1 MDYSKEYF
9 YDMMKSFT
17 KNNNKAETFF
27 NIYKFNE
34 TSKIKK
40 ENIE

>member
-9 YDMMKSFT
+9 YDMMKSST
-17 KNNNKAETFF
+17 KDNNKAETFS

-34 TSKIKK
+34 TSKIKRK
-40 ENIE
+40 I